1 MPRGAGAG
9 AGPGGRRGGG
19 PGGGAAAARIHE
31 KRACGSEAVMVWSRG
46 EALESGDA
54 ARYAGL
60 LDTGCGARIAARC
73 EEIWPHYGEVVRNRK
88 ACIRG
93 IAMRL
98 LGRRGG
104 GRISQAVV
112 LGAGLDPL
120 SVEIAACTGYSVT
133 SYEVDSSPARRKR
146 RAIEKASAAAAGC
159 IRHVEADLEEA
170 GARRTASALEREGWR
185 PDAPSL
191 VVAEGISYYLRKE
204 TLRDLLGEFRAGGG
218 AGHAILEYLRDAE
231 SVAPERA
238 RIADAVFGVFAEGAG
253 VGGLSRYSDDEAR
266 MLVDGRPEG
275 GGAHR
280 GGAATVGPAEM
291 ERMRTSHNRLFPD
304 DASGWISVCHGRL

>member
-1 MPRGAGAG
+1 MPRAE
-9 AGPGGRRGGG
+9 AGPEGRRRAGH
-19 PGGGAAAARIHE
+19 GGGAAAARIHE
-31 KRACGSEAVMVWSRG
+31 KRACGSEAVLVWSRG

-54 ARYAGL
+54 ARYIRL

-73 EEIWPHYGEVVRNRK
+73 EGIWPHYGEVVRNRK

-98 LGRRGG
+98 LGRRG

-146 RAIEKASAAAAGC
+146 RAIKEASAAAAEC
-159 IRHVEADLEEA
+159 IRHVEADLEGA
-170 GARRTASALEREGWR
+170 GPRRIASALEREGWR

-204 TLRDLLGEFRAGGG
+204 TLRDLFDEFRAGSG

-253 VGGLSRYSDDEAR
+253 VGGLSRYSDGEAS
-266 MLVDGRPEG
+266 MLVDGRREG
-275 GGAHR
+275 GGARR

-291 ERMRTSHNRLFPD
+291 ERMRTSQNRLFPD